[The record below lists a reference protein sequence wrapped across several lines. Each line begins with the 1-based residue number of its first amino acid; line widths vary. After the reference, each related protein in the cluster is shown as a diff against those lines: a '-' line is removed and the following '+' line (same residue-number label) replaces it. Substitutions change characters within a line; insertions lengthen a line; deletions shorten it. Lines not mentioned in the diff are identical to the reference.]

1 MSSEPRSRRAAPT
14 TPFVPSPWLVLAALV
29 VATLIV
35 QRHALHEYFALDD
48 LILFQ
53 QAAGIRAWPVT
64 AWRWLSGWAWF
75 RAVVP
80 MWGHEPF
87 PYHAASLAVHV
98 VNVVLLQRVLRRLGA
113 SEIAAFVGTAA
124 FALSRLH
131 FPALLAATSI
141 GELLALTFVLV
152 AVLVMGRPRVGALA
166 LPAMLLAVSA
176 KESVF
181 LVPFAMLLLV
191 ESSESFAARARRLA
205 PALATGAI
213 AGALLLASGIGSGRL
228 GGEAYSVSFGA
239 NLAENIARL
248 FGWTIDLFDPIPD
261 LHAATAGAAHLV
273 LPLVA
278 LTALAWW
285 RGGALVRVGAAWW
298 WLAVLPVLPLPG
310 RTYLHYLYVAL
321 AGAAM
326 IVAAL
331 WDAVLARRPQASG
344 RARWAV
350 AVLVVVVGAAWS
362 DVLLSMRLDLRMP
375 NVDWAMD
382 PVLRKS
388 RIAEGA
394 IRDVRTTL
402 GTLRGKVAILIPA
415 SISGSVDLGT
425 GRITAGGTFKRYEL
439 AADLDD
445 GATLRAMVPT
455 VDSAAIVTDFAPGH
469 DGWRYFISRSDS
481 RLVDLGTLPGAHVR
495 VVEALIASGLPSAAL
510 DYAQKALANDPTNE
524 AMRARRDRAAAALAN
539 APALTGGTP

>member
-1 MSSEPRSRRAAPT
+1 M
-14 TPFVPSPWLVLAALV
+14 
-29 VATLIV
+29 
-35 QRHALHEYFALDD
+35 
-48 LILFQ
+48 
-53 QAAGIRAWPVT
+53 
-64 AWRWLSGWAWF
+64 
-75 RAVVP
+75 
-80 MWGHEPF
+80 
-87 PYHAASLAVHV
+87 HV

-113 SEIAAFVGTAA
+113 SEVAAFVGTAA

-152 AVLVMGRPRVGALA
+152 AVLVVGRPRIGVLA

-181 LVPFAMLLLV
+181 LVPFATLLLV

-261 LHAATAGAAHLV
+261 LHAATAGVAHLV
-273 LPLVA
+273 LPIVA
-278 LTALAWW
+278 LSLTALAWW

-402 GTLRGKVAILIPA
+402 GTSRGKVAILIPA

-524 AMRARRDRAAAALAN
+524 AMRARRDRAAAAVAN
-539 APALTGGTP
+539 APAPTGGTP

>member
-1 MSSEPRSRRAAPT
+1 MSSDPRSRRAAPT

-166 LPAMLLAVSA
+166 IPAMLLAVSA

-344 RARWAV
+344 RARCRGSWRRAS
-350 AVLVVVVGAAWS
+350 ARSATCSGSRRTSAWRGS
-362 DVLLSMRLDLRMP
+362 ASMP
-375 NVDWAMD
+375 
-382 PVLRKS
+382 S
-388 RIAEGA
+388 RCARG
-394 IRDVRTTL
+394 RL
-402 GTLRGKVAILIPA
+402 GT
-415 SISGSVDLGT
+415 T
-425 GRITAGGTFKRYEL
+425 TAPSRPST
-439 AADLDD
+439 
-445 GATLRAMVPT
+445 
-455 VDSAAIVTDFAPGH
+455 SA
-469 DGWRYFISRSDS
+469 R
-481 RLVDLGTLPGAHVR
+481 
-495 VVEALIASGLPSAAL
+495 ASGTRPRSRRTS
-510 DYAQKALANDPTNE
+510 PTPRRSRKCSPGSS
-524 AMRARRDRAAAALAN
+524 RARAAGCGHRAVR
-539 APALTGGTP
+539 PGG